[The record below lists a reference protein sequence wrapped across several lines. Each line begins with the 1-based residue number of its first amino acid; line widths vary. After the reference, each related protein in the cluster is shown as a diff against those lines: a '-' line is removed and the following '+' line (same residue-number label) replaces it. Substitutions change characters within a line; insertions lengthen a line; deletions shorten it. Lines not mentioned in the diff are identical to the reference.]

1 MTTCNPHPIVMWEL
15 TPPCTSH
22 SPSCDVGAEEH
33 QRACNLSTYDAYKTV
48 DQIAAL
54 QPREC
59 IFTGGDPLQRSDVAE
74 IIDYAR
80 RRGLDPALVVRPS
93 SHLTAES
100 VAMLAR
106 HGLSRMVFSLDSST
120 PDGHNAAAH
129 SVDTF
134 WPTLRAMRWAK
145 EAGLLLEVNTL
156 VSPRNA
162 GDLQAIVDLI
172 RPFAVVRW
180 NVHFPV
186 PVAGSVAVEMMTAA
200 ETEAVFERLDQI
212 TFREKFAMRVV
223 EAPHYR
229 RFLLQRPF
237 DARKAQAD
245 LPSSWPDFT
254 GYESDQ
260 LTGVLDAAIGGPE
273 EFVYVAQSG
282 DVRASEF
289 LPQSAGN
296 LRNRSLTSIY
306 RGSDLFVA
314 LRDDK
319 NTQGRCACC
328 EFHPLCVGSRAR
340 VWAMTGQLFG
350 GDPMC
355 AYDPGTHDRGRVS
368 EANHELRP

>member
-1 MTTCNPHPIVMWEL
+1 MTTWNPHPIVMWEL
-15 TPPCTSH
+15 TPSCTSH
-22 SPSCDVGAEEH
+22 IPSCELGAEE
-33 QRACNLSTYDAYKTV
+33 QQERARNLSTYDAYKTI

-80 RRGLDPALVVRPS
+80 RRGLDPALVMGATQY
-93 SHLTAES
+93 LTSEA
-100 VAMLAR
+100 VDTLAR
-106 HGLSRMVFSLDSST
+106 HGLTRMVFRVDGSR
-120 PDGHNAAAH
+120 PDLHEVAGSA
-129 SVDTF
+129 DTY

-145 EAGLLLEVNTL
+145 SAGLALEVNTL
-156 VSPRNA
+156 VSSRNGA
-162 GDLQAIVDLI
+162 DLEAIVDLI

-180 NVHFPV
+180 NVHFAV
-186 PVAGSVAVEMMTAA
+186 PAAGSENAGMMTAE
-200 ETEAVFERLDQI
+200 ETEAVFARLARI
-212 TFREKFAMRVV
+212 SAREPFAVRAV

-237 DARKAQAD
+237 DSRQAQAD

-273 EFVYVAQSG
+273 EFVYVSQSG

-296 LRNRSLTSIY
+296 LRDRSLTSIY
-306 RGSDLFVA
+306 RGSALFVS
-314 LRDDK
+314 LRDDN

-350 GDPMC
+350 GDPLC

-368 EANHELRP
+368 AGNDESRP